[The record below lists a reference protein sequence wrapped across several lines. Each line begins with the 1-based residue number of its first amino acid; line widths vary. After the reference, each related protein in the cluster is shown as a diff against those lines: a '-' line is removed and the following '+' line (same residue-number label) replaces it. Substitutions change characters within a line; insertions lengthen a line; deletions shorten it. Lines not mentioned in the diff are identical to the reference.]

1 MPRPDTLKRLAHMD
15 AGELRWRAR
24 AAARNAC
31 DRARAACA
39 APGWARA
46 DLADALDSSV
56 PDVRRALARRAWMD
70 AHRALAHECAASVQ
84 RFPIAPAS
92 RQALVAAVR
101 SRWPEAEAQAVARGD
116 RIVAGDYDLLGYR
129 ALRFDR
135 ARSTV
140 DWHHDPVHDRT
151 APVRFWSSVPFL
163 DPACGDHK
171 VIWELNRHQHWLAL
185 GRAFWL
191 SGDRKYRDRFIQ
203 ELASWIAAN
212 PPLVGINWAS
222 MLELGFRSI
231 SWMWALQLFVD
242 PGAADEAPWLV
253 DLLLG
258 LDRQLT
264 QIARNLSYY
273 FSPNTHLLGEALA
286 LYVAGRSL
294 PMLARSA
301 AHQRLGRRILL
312 DESRSQIAADGG
324 HCERSTH
331 YHRYTLDFY
340 LLALIVARIT
350 GDPVAT
356 EFADAVSRLAG
367 AARLLAADTGRFPQ
381 LGDDDGGMMFPMTGR
396 PPSDLRDSLAVA
408 AALLG
413 QPDLAIGPA
422 PEETQWLLG
431 CPSLA
436 DGLHDATGTARSITS
451 SALTDTGYY
460 VSRSVR
466 GDHLVIDGG
475 AHGFRNGGHA
485 HADSLSLT
493 LTVEGVPFLI
503 DPGTGTYTADPDLR
517 DHLRSSQLH
526 NTLTIDSRSQSTPAG
541 PFAWARTTDGHV
553 RRWHTAGRFDYFEGT
568 HDGYRPIE
576 HRRHLFV
583 LHGDLVIVLDLASGA
598 GTHRVSVAWHVEPRW
613 RLTTAGSAV
622 GFSAGDHRCQLVV
635 PAGRIERFSADPKN
649 GLGWQAPIYGRL
661 VPSTSLRITRD
672 GELPVWIASLF
683 SLDAANPI
691 VDARFVAV
699 SASNGALAHAAA
711 LRIVRRASTDLFL
724 VAQPSDTRQPEAWR
738 AENVHTDAQVLFC
751 RSIGPDAECVALLDG
766 SFVRSEPSSSAGVR
780 ARVAAAV

>member
-1 MPRPDTLKRLAHMD
+1 MRRPDTLKRLARMD
-15 AGELRWRAR
+15 ARELRWRAG

-31 DRARAACA
+31 DRARLACA
-39 APGWARA
+39 HPAWDRA
-46 DLADALDSSV
+46 DLAEAIDPDFGAIRGALT
-56 PDVRRALARRAWMD
+56 RHAWMD
-70 AHRALAHECAASVQ
+70 AHRTLARHCATSMQ

-92 RQALVAAVR
+92 RPVLVAAIG
-101 SRWPEAEAQAVARGD
+101 SRWPDAAAQAVARGD
-116 RIVAGDYDLLGYR
+116 RIVSGRYDLLGYR
-129 ALRFDR
+129 DLRFDR
-135 ARSTV
+135 AEAAI
-140 DWHHDPVHDRT
+140 DWHCDPVHQRT
-151 APVRFWSSVPFL
+151 APARFWSSMPFL
-163 DPACGDHK
+163 DPDCGDHK
-171 VIWELNRHQHWLAL
+171 IIWELNRHQHWLAL

-191 SGDRKYRDRFIQ
+191 SGERKYRDRFLE

-231 SWMWALQLFVD
+231 SWVWALQFFVD
-242 PGAADEAPWLV
+242 PGAADESPWLV

-294 PMLARSA
+294 PLLARSA

-312 DESRSQIAADGG
+312 DESRRQIAADGG

-350 GDPVAT
+350 GDPVSG
-356 EFADAVSRLAG
+356 EFADAVSRLAA
-367 AARLLAADTGRFPQ
+367 AARLLATDAGRLPQ
-381 LGDDDGGMMFPMTGR
+381 FGDDDGGALFPMTGR
-396 PPSDLRDSLAVA
+396 APSDLGDSLAVA

-413 QPDLAIGPA
+413 RPDLATGPA
-422 PEETQWLLG
+422 PEEAQWLLG
-431 CPSLA
+431 CPALGGA
-436 DGLHDATGTARSITS
+436 PDGAPPAARSIAS
-451 SALTDTGYY
+451 GALAETGYY
-460 VSRSVR
+460 VSRSAR
-466 GDHLVIDGG
+466 GDHLVVDGG

-493 LTVEGVPFLI
+493 LTIAGVPLLI
-503 DPGTGTYTADPDLR
+503 DPGTGTYTADPHLR

-526 NTLTIDSRSQSTPAG
+526 NTLAIDRRSQSTPAG
-541 PFAWARTTDGHV
+541 PFAWARTADGHV
-553 RRWHTAGRFDYFEGT
+553 RRWQTGARVDYFEGT

-583 LHGDLVIVLDLASGA
+583 LHGDLVVALDLASGP
-598 GTHRVSVAWHVEPRW
+598 GSHRVSVAWHVEPRW
-613 RLTTAGSAV
+613 RVTTTGSTV
-622 GFSAGDHRCQLVV
+622 GFAAGDHRCQLVV
-635 PAGRIERFSADPKN
+635 PAGRIERFTADPQN

-672 GELPVWIASLF
+672 GELPIWIASVF

-691 VDARFVAV
+691 VDARFVEVAPV
-699 SASNGALAHAAA
+699 RGAFAHAAA
-711 LRIVRRASTDLFL
+711 LRIARRATTDRFL
-724 VAQPSDTRQPEAWR
+724 VAEPAEAGRPAAWR
-738 AENVHTDAQVLFC
+738 ADGFETDAEVLCC
-751 RSIGPDAECVALLDG
+751 RSTGPDVECLTLLDG
-766 SFVRSEPSSSAGVR
+766 SFVRA
-780 ARVAAAV
+780 